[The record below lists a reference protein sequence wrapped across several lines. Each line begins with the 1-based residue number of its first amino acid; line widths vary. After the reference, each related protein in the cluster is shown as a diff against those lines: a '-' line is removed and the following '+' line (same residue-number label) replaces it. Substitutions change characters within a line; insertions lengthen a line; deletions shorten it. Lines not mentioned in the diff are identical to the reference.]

1 MICPKC
7 GNKQPDGTKFC
18 INCGTK
24 LNAAAQNMS
33 RFPQNNLQPPN
44 TYQNVN
50 NGPGGWNNGPHG
62 QDEKFWQKSWV
73 MWVCLFLLPPV
84 GIFLCYINRD
94 RHSKWKIICGVF
106 AFLFILGMIA
116 PKSDRTKT
124 DTPSTVTQEQAS
136 NSAADAAEKERI
148 KAEKKAEKERLKA
161 EKKAEEERLKA
172 EKKAEKERLEATKKA
187 EREQE
192 RANKEKAEIE
202 GHDYTAVNI
211 NTLLAD
217 LEGNAARAHRTYKDQ
232 YVKIVG
238 GTVKGIESDAD
249 YFTLDVPGGFGLTA
263 VQCYPKTKVAR
274 EQIYQLYNNQPVTVY
289 GKITKA
295 GEIMGYRLDLL
306 KIE

>member
-7 GNKQPDGTKFC
+7 GNNLPDGANFC
-18 INCGTK
+18 TNCGTQ
-24 LNAAAQNMS
+24 LNAAPPNMS
-33 RFPQNNLQPPN
+33 CFPQNNIQPPN
-44 TYQNVN
+44 TYQSIN
-50 NGPGGWNNGPHG
+50 NGPGGWNNVPYK
-62 QDEKFWQKSWV
+62 QEEKFWQKSWV

-94 RHSKWKIICGVF
+94 RHSQWKIICGVF
-106 AFLFILGMIA
+106 AFIFILGLIT
-116 PKSDRTKT
+116 PKTDKAKS
-124 DTPSTVTQEQAS
+124 DTPSSVTQEQQTKAS
-136 NSAADAAEKERI
+136 EDAAEKERI
-148 KAEKKAEKERLKA
+148 KAEKKAEKERLD
-161 EKKAEEERLKA
+161 A
-172 EKKAEKERLEATKKA
+172 EKKAEKERLKAAEKA

-192 RANKEKAEIE
+192 RANKERAEIE

-217 LEGNAARAHRTYKDQ
+217 LEGNAARAHKMYKDQ

-249 YFTLDVPGGFGLTA
+249 YFTLDAPGGFGLTA
-263 VQCYPKTKVAR
+263 VHCYPRTKVAR
-274 EQIYQLYNNQPVTVY
+274 EHIYQLHNNQPVTVY